1 IEPFSIKGKT
11 YSGLAKTSSRSTD
24 NDVRG
29 IDTMVIT
36 EVPKNTKIVMDKD
49 TSNGKVIKYED
60 TESGKEKKE
69 AEKRDF
75 DNL

>member
-1 IEPFSIKGKT
+1 
-11 YSGLAKTSSRSTD
+11 
-24 NDVRG
+24 
-29 IDTMVIT
+29 MVIT

-69 AEKRDF
+69 DEKKDF